1 MSGRPRRR
9 DPTLPAL
16 SAFPSASRDEAAP
29 VPSVPAQLSSLR
41 QLLAARFPQAA
52 RPADARLLTGIPS
65 VDEATGGLPRSALTE
80 LVSATPH
87 AGAQLFLAQLLAVSR
102 ALPSRAA
109 LIDAS
114 DQFDPGSIPDE
125 HLEHLLWIRC
135 RSLQDA
141 LPAADILARDA
152 NFDLI
157 LLDLAAE
164 SRTALRRIPA
174 HSWYRLQRAVEQTHL
189 AFLILTPVAL
199 VPSAQLRLELVRAHD
214 LSAQNQPRPQL
225 AGALQVTPQRQRLA
239 ASA

>member
-1 MSGRPRRR
+1 M
-9 DPTLPAL
+9 
-16 SAFPSASRDEAAP
+16 
-29 VPSVPAQLSSLR
+29 PSVPDQLSSLR

-52 RPADARLLTGIPS
+52 RPAEARLLTGIPS
-65 VDEATGGLPRSALTE
+65 VDDTTGGLPRSALTE

-114 DQFDPGSIPDE
+114 DQFDPASIPDE

-152 NFDLI
+152 NFDLVI
-157 LLDLAAE
+157 LDLASE
-164 SRTALRRIPA
+164 PRSALRRIPA
-174 HSWYRLQRAVEQTHL
+174 HSWYRLQRAVEQTQL
-189 AFLILTPVAL
+189 AFLVVTPVAL
-199 VPSAQLRLELVRAHD
+199 VPSAQLRLELVQAHD
-214 LSAQNQPRPQL
+214 LSAQTQARPDL
-225 AGALQVTPQRQRLA
+225 ASALHVTPQRQRLA